1 MAIITHMRVF
11 GLVSLAAV
19 ALAACTPT
27 DNGGAG
33 SSAASSASV
42 VQPPPA
48 AIPLWTVSGLT
59 ATRTAQLAGVGSA
72 AMVATCTHGP
82 NDFSISI
89 DATLSKTDGS
99 VLKLDPAIL
108 NGATATAYLKT
119 VRSTGEEGS
128 VIIDV
133 PTGSH
138 FIYSAAGETTAK
150 VEVPQQIELQVVGG
164 AKPMLEILTNDTGF
178 QSMLTNCQ
186 A

>member
-1 MAIITHMRVF
+1 MTIVTMVRTL
-11 GLVSLAAV
+11 GLISLS
-19 ALAACTPT
+19 ALVLVACTPT
-27 DNGGAG
+27 DSGNTS
-33 SSAASSASV
+33 SSAATSGSV

-59 ATRTAQLAGVGSA
+59 ATRTAGLAGVGSV
-72 AMVATCTHGP
+72 AMIATCTHGP

-89 DATLSKTDGS
+89 DATLSKLDGS

-108 NGATATAYLKT
+108 NGSTATIYLKT

-128 VIIDV
+128 VILDV
-133 PTGSH
+133 PAASH

-164 AKPMLEILTNDTGF
+164 AKPMLELLTNDAGF

-186 A
+186 V